1 MTASPHFTKPRL
13 FIKGRA
19 VLLTTVA
26 LAALAGGAILLGGGS
41 NGRPQAAAATPATPV
56 TVQTMIPRNVQV
68 WSSFSGRMRAVDY
81 AEIRPEVSG
90 RIAQV
95 RIGDGQVVKAGDVLF
110 VIDPAPFEAALA
122 KAEAN
127 LAATR
132 TNAVFA
138 RTELERAVNLVKT
151 EAIAQR
157 LYDERANA
165 DRVAQA
171 AILAAEAE
179 LKQARIN
186 MDRAY
191 VKAPIAGRISRA
203 EITLGN
209 VVQAGPGAPLLT
221 SIVSNDGIY
230 ADFEVD
236 EQTYMK
242 GMRNQAN
249 GRDKAPGIAVQ
260 VTVRGAEAQPYL
272 GTIQSFDNRIDT
284 ASGTIRARARFDNR
298 DGALVPGMFVS
309 VKVANG
315 GDESALLVQE
325 RAVGNDQNKRFVY
338 VVGDDGKV
346 AYREIGLGPQVD
358 GQRMVVSGLKAGEK
372 VIVDGLQHVRPAM
385 PVTAQEASLGGNG
398 RDVAAN

>member
-1 MTASPHFTKPRL
+1 MTASPRFAKSPV
-13 FIKGRA
+13 FNKGRA
-19 VLLTTVA
+19 LLLATVA
-26 LAALAGGAILLGGGS
+26 LAALGGGS
-41 NGRPQAAAATPATPV
+41 VLLRGAPGQPAQAAAAQAVPV
-56 TVQTMIPRNVQV
+56 TVQTMAPRNVQV
-68 WSSFSGRMRAVDY
+68 WSSFSGRMRAVDF

-90 RIAQV
+90 RLTQV
-95 RIGDGQVVKAGDVLF
+95 RIADGQTVKAGDVLF

-122 KAEAN
+122 KAEAS
-127 LAATR
+127 LATAR

-138 RTELERAVNLVKT
+138 RTEFDRAVNLIKT

-165 DRVAQA
+165 DKVARSSV
-171 AILAAEAE
+171 LAAEAE

-186 MDRAY
+186 MDHAY
-191 VKAPIAGRISRA
+191 VKAPIAGRVSRA

-242 GMRNQAN
+242 GIRAQD
-249 GRDKAPGIAVQ
+249 GSRGKERRIPVQ
-260 VTVRGAEAQPYL
+260 ITVRGDEAHPYP

-298 DGALVPGMFVS
+298 DGALMPGMFIS
-309 VKVANG
+309 VKVASG
-315 GDESALLVQE
+315 GDEPALLVQE
-325 RAVGNDQNKRFVY
+325 RAIGNDQSKKFVY

-346 AYREIGLGPQVD
+346 AYREVGLGPQVD
-358 GQRMVVSGLKAGEK
+358 ASRIVLSGLKAGEK
-372 VIVDGLQHVRPAM
+372 VIVDGLQHVRPNM
-385 PVTAQEASLGGNG
+385 PVTVQEASLGANG
-398 RDVAAN
+398 RDIAAN